1 VKNLLPQQAVI
12 QLTNKRG
19 SKFFTF
25 HFSFF
30 PHFTSGSA
38 CVVAVVVVVEFRNR
52 SGDSNLGRRPTIRS
66 SKTA

>member
-1 VKNLLPQQAVI
+1 L
-12 QLTNKRG
+12 
-19 SKFFTF
+19 FTF

-30 PHFTSGSA
+30 PHFTSDSA